1 MTQNIQEIWDTMERQ
16 KLKILGIVKEEGFQL
31 KGPEIIFNKIIEE
44 SFAKLKKDVDEPAWF
59 RFKVKQLGL
68 LLR

>member
-1 MTQNIQEIWDTMERQ
+1 MERQ

-44 SFAKLKKDVDEPAWF
+44 SFAKLKKDVDEPA
-59 RFKVKQLGL
+59 
-68 LLR
+68 